1 MENETNSCDK
11 QEIFKKNYNEKKL
24 KVNNPL
30 CPCSSLLKFTDNIN
44 SIKTP
49 PNSSLLK
56 FTDNINSIKTPPNS
70 SLLKFTDNINSIKT
84 PPNSCLSSPITN
96 NIINSKYLLNIEYY
110 NLPGTVDFSLLDV
123 DINLH
128 K

>member
-49 PNSSLLK
+49 PNS
-56 FTDNINSIKTPPNS
+56 
-70 SLLKFTDNINSIKT
+70 
-84 PPNSCLSSPITN
+84 CLSSPITD